1 MNTCVSF
8 SERDLQLKLS
18 RSAKKELKALNTPLY
33 VEMELYFSC
42 MVRKV
47 VHFYQSMPDGKEF
60 VPVSDKLAVSFNSIA
75 AAACS
80 VNGEGSNGKGS
91 NDKDSKTPLSASSGQ
106 GSGKFMP
113 QWLEINFSK
122 GEWSGS
128 FGYSPG
134 G

>member
-1 MNTCVSF
+1 MKSRALF
-8 SERDLQLKLS
+8 SDRDLQLKLS
-18 RSAKKELKALNTPLY
+18 RSAKKELQGLNTPLY

-47 VHFYQSMPDGKEF
+47 VRFHQSLPEDKEF
-60 VPVSDKLAVSFNSIA
+60 VPVADKLAVSFNSVA

-80 VNGEGSNGKGS
+80 ATG
-91 NDKDSKTPLSASSGQ
+91 NDSGKDSNASSSGQ
-106 GSGKFMP
+106 ASVKFMP
-113 QWLEINFSK
+113 QWLEIDFSK

-128 FGYSPG
+128 FGYSFG